1 MSSPQGHQNALVG
14 AAAPRPPSGVM
25 SATMYVTQQC
35 NTNTPTG
42 PSMWGR
48 SGRIMAPTVTPVATS
63 LPLQQIARTVPQ
75 TNSSPTCYA
84 DPATLLG
91 TGSGGTAPLQV
102 LASPQQQ
109 QQQAE
114 LHANFGEHLRAP
126 PPLANLA
133 SESCN
138 GKEKALIF
146 QLRGLPFATTREDV
160 EAFLRNVNYHRLDVG
175 TLATG
180 ESSGNAFLEL
190 RDLRAAQQLGRLHN
204 TIITVAADARVPP
217 RERPRPRYVEVLN
230 ADAIRREQ
238 VLRIDAR
245 TPRSA
250 LLQQRRARTAAAAV
264 PATNIA
270 SFIGASTEPP
280 PPQGSLAEF
289 AEGDVRCF
297 AAPTVT
303 LPSHS
308 SALMPPAPSQRF
320 MEWPYLGGSSSVSW
334 SAYAPPPPQQPQSSL
349 FLASSMPAPHFL
361 GPQAAAMTTSS
372 VPAMLHVQN
381 VEESGLVRGTTL
393 APLPL
398 YQLVTPLASRLQATS
413 QQRVFARSNVSYFV
427 VAAVSAPSST
437 LAEAQNTYCVAATS
451 STQAAASSNY
461 YYLDGSSA

>member
-1 MSSPQGHQNALVG
+1 MSSPQGHQNVLAG
-14 AAAPRPPSGVM
+14 AAAPRPPPAVM
-25 SATMYVTQQC
+25 SATMSVTQQC
-35 NTNTPTG
+35 NTNASTRS
-42 PSMWGR
+42 SMWSRCG
-48 SGRIMAPTVTPVATS
+48 GIMASTVTPVATS

-75 TNSSPTCYA
+75 TNSSPACYA

-91 TGSGGTAPLQV
+91 TGSAGTAPFQV

-114 LHANFGEHLRAP
+114 LHANFGEHLMVQ

-138 GKEKALIF
+138 GKEKTLIF

-160 EAFLRNVNYHRLDVG
+160 EAFLRNVNYYRLDVG

-190 RDLRAAQQLGRLHN
+190 RDLRAAEQLGRLHN
-204 TIITVAADARVPP
+204 TIITVAADVRAPA

-230 ADAIRREQ
+230 ADATRREQ
-238 VLRIDAR
+238 VLRVDAC
-245 TPRSA
+245 TPRGA
-250 LLQQRRARTAAAAV
+250 LPQQRRARTAAAAV
-264 PATNIA
+264 LATNIV
-270 SFIGASTEPP
+270 SCIGASTAS
-280 PPQGSLAEF
+280 PPQRPIAAF
-289 AEGDVRCF
+289 AEGDVRCV

-303 LPSHS
+303 LPCRS
-308 SALMPPAPSQRF
+308 SVLMPPAPSQRF
-320 MEWPYLGGSSSVSW
+320 VEWPYLGGSSSMSW
-334 SAYAPPPPQQPQSSL
+334 SAYAPPPPQQPQSSPL
-349 FLASSMPAPHFL
+349 LASSMPAPHFL

-372 VPAMLHVQN
+372 IPAMLHVQN
-381 VEESGLVRGTTL
+381 VEESGLVRGATL

-398 YQLVTPLASRLQATS
+398 YQLVTPIAPQLQATS
-413 QQRVFARSNVSYFV
+413 QQRVFTRSNVSYFV

-437 LAEAQNTYCVAATS
+437 LAEAQNTYYVAATS